1 MVRIEEACIAAHDGD
16 LAALGHAGKARGHAA
31 DHFLFPATQAVD
43 IDLGLA
49 ELDAVCLE
57 ALGLLDD
64 RDGMQQGLGRDA
76 ADVEADTAQGGVA
89 LDDDDLHAQIS
100 GAEGSRVTT
109 RAAADD
115 EHVAFDIGLAVG
127 GRRGLRA
134 GTRCRCSSRA
144 GGCGRGSRGGR
155 CSSCGCRGG
164 GLGSALA
171 GCRLD
176 DGNLGTLG
184 DLVAQLDLHLDDAAR
199 LGGGDLH
206 GSLVGFD
213 GDQALF
219 DGDGVTGLDQ
229 HLDDFDI
236 VEITDVGNL
245 QNGCCHG
252 YSSLRASRAGSRPAP
267 GPDRRQSGR
276 QRPRR

>member
-1 MVRIEEACIAAHDGD
+1 
-16 LAALGHAGKARGHAA
+16 
-31 DHFLFPATQAVD
+31 
-43 IDLGLA
+43 
-49 ELDAVCLE
+49 
-57 ALGLLDD
+57 
-64 RDGMQQGLGRDA
+64 MQQGLGRDA

-155 CSSCGCRGG
+155 SSCYGCRGG